1 MSHELLISLCHLKS
15 HDWQFILLINTRAIV
30 DNCSGFQCLIKAKWL
45 DLHTINNRS
54 DLNFQSPRPNQLHN
68 TISLKLAC

>member
-1 MSHELLISLCHLKS
+1 MLHELFISLCHLKS

-45 DLHTINNRS
+45 DLHTINNRNN
-54 DLNFQSPRPNQLHN
+54 LNFQSPRPNQFHN